1 MFRVNRVDYTDLRVT
16 AIENHADVKITR
28 SLNDLS
34 IKSCNN
40 TTIKVSGLVTLERHW
55 ELNVLNGLNGLNDW
69 SDLNTASL
77 DAPFRGN
84 HCYDKNV
91 NMSILKVARLGHP
104 VLRQVTEAVTA
115 RELQSL
121 SVQQFIDDMIVTMK
135 EYDGVGLAADQ
146 VHESMQI
153 AVLEVASNPRYPNKP
168 DVPLTVLVNPKVT
181 PLTEEMEEDWEGCL
195 SVPDLRGRVPRYKS
209 IRVEA
214 WDRSG
219 KAIDF
224 VANDFHARVIQHEF
238 DHLNGKVYLDR
249 MGDFSTLTFLTEY
262 VRYWIR

>member
-1 MFRVNRVDYTDLRVT
+1 
-16 AIENHADVKITR
+16 
-28 SLNDLS
+28 
-34 IKSCNN
+34 
-40 TTIKVSGLVTLERHW
+40 
-55 ELNVLNGLNGLNDW
+55 LNGLNGLNDW

-168 DVPLTVLVNPKVT
+168 DVPLTVLVNPKIT